1 MREDPK
7 PPRQPRACGTWPSPV
22 SAESVAQ
29 NAARILGITVHDGD
43 VVVAESRPRENGR
56 VTLLLGPGDYK
67 EILPAPYSARSRVHE
82 YGGGAFTVFRHQI
95 YFVNNEDQR
104 IYRVAEPP
112 VPLTAESDTRFADL
126 MVDATRGRLVCVGER
141 KRPGADPENFLCA
154 VPLAG
159 GSIEILARG
168 ADFYAS
174 PRISPDGQRL
184 AYLSWNH
191 PNMPWDGC
199 LLHLCDLDKQ
209 GYPANDQ
216 VVAGGEAECIFQP
229 DFSPTGVLH
238 FISDRSGFG
247 NLYRRDD
254 NGTTTCLWE
263 LEADFHQPQW
273 VFGQSTYA
281 FHDEQ
286 TIVCA
291 YSHDGQ
297 QRLGIVRHASPPS
310 HSPLPL
316 TDIPTLVGDGKGN
329 TYYLGA
335 AHHLPPALYAYS
347 PQAGALKHHHGPKMA
362 SLPLEAITRGRAITF
377 PTTGE
382 HVAHGFF
389 YSPQNPDYQALDHER
404 PPLMVICHGG
414 PTGAASTA
422 FSLAVHFWTTRG
434 FAVLDVNYRGSTG
447 FGRAYQDALAGQ
459 WGVLDVDDCVAGARF
474 LVAAGDVDPDRMV
487 IRGGSAGGLTVLSA
501 LAHHRVFRAG
511 ASYYGVCD
519 LESLAKDTHKFESR
533 YLDRLVGPYPA
544 ESATY
549 QARSPLRHADKIDVP
564 VIFFHGTKD
573 PVVPIDQAERMVK
586 ALAARGIPAPMHT
599 FPDESHGFRSAA
611 TIATA
616 LQAELD
622 FYLGVFSG
630 DIAKR
635 TG

>member
-1 MREDPK
+1 
-7 PPRQPRACGTWPSPV
+7 
-22 SAESVAQ
+22 VA
-29 NAARILGITVHDGD
+29 
-43 VVVAESRPRENGR
+43 
-56 VTLLLGPGDYK
+56 
-67 EILPAPYSARSRVHE
+67 
-82 YGGGAFTVFRHQI
+82 
-95 YFVNNEDQR
+95 
-104 IYRVAEPP
+104 
-112 VPLTAESDTRFADL
+112 
-126 MVDATRGRLVCVGER
+126 ER
-141 KRPGADPENFLCA
+141 KRLDAEPENFLVA

-159 GSIEILARG
+159 GPIHVLAKG

-174 PRISPDGQRL
+174 PRLSPDGQRL
-184 AYLSWNH
+184 AYLAWNH

-199 LLHLCDLDKQ
+199 RLHLCDLEPS

-229 DFSPTGVLH
+229 HFSPTGVLH

-247 NLYRRDD
+247 NLYRREDD
-254 NGTTTCLWE
+254 GATTCLWP

-281 FHDEQ
+281 FHDGQ
-286 TIVCA
+286 TIVCS
-291 YSHDGQ
+291 YFHDGQ
-297 QRLGIVRHASPPS
+297 PRLGVIRNGAAPSLSPI
-310 HSPLPL
+310 PL
-316 TDIPTLVGDGKGN
+316 TDIPALVGDGAGN
-329 TYYLGA
+329 TYCLGA
-335 AHHLPPALYAYS
+335 AHHLPPALYAFD
-347 PQAGALKHHHGPKMA
+347 PRAGTIVHQHGPKVA
-362 SLPLEAITRGRAITF
+362 PLPPKAITRGRAIRF
-377 PTTGE
+377 PTTDDQ
-382 HVAHGFF
+382 VAHGFF
-389 YSPQNPDYQALDHER
+389 YPPENPNYQAVEGER

-422 FSLAVHFWTTRG
+422 FSLAIHFWTTRG

-447 FGRAYQDALAGQ
+447 FGRAYMDALAGQ
-459 WGVLDVDDCVAGARF
+459 WGVLDVEDCVAGARF
-474 LVAAGDVDPDRMV
+474 LVAAGDVDPNRLV

-533 YLDRLVGPYPA
+533 YLDRLIGPYPA
-544 ESATY
+544 KDATY
-549 QARSPLRHADKIDVP
+549 RERSPLSHADKIDVP
-564 VIFFHGTKD
+564 VIFFHGKKD
-573 PVVPIDQAERMVK
+573 PVVPLDQAERMAK
-586 ALAARGIPAPMHT
+586 ALATRGVPAPMQT

-630 DIAKR
+630 GIAKK